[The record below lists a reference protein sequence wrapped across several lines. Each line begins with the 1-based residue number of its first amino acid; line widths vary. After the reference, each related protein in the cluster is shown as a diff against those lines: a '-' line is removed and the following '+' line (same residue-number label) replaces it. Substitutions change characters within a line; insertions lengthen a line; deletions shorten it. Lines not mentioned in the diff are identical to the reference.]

1 MGNWIEANSYRGD
14 LKASWKILFLSPK
27 GSFAM
32 SKKWAIIIEV
42 DLEEGVG
49 VLARGEAGAGEVVL
63 LDSKEEAEEWVS
75 SSGEIDARRWDINY
89 IKFDILTKRIPWRG
103 KVRVLNAKQIFQTY
117 CSVSSSNPQAIR
129 PVLENLITKGSM
141 TENEEEFLVNA
152 KMKGESAKEL
162 NSFLLSSLRTLIPS
176 AGCLMRV

>member
-1 MGNWIEANSYRGD
+1 
-14 LKASWKILFLSPK
+14 
-27 GSFAM
+27 
-32 SKKWAIIIEV
+32 
-42 DLEEGVG
+42 
-49 VLARGEAGAGEVVL
+49 
-63 LDSKEEAEEWVS
+63 
-75 SSGEIDARRWDINY
+75 
-89 IKFDILTKRIPWRG
+89 
-103 KVRVLNAKQIFQTY
+103 
-117 CSVSSSNPQAIR
+117 VSSSNPQAIR